1 MSDTVFVSRLRL
13 GSVKES
19 HYGEFLCRATNSL
32 GAGTVHRVQLLRW
45 YYVINRW
52 WLKCFTF
59 SRKQRPDTPSLVSPV
74 KVYADSVIVKWKENF
89 DGGLPNITFKL
100 QYRPQGAIFR

>member
-1 MSDTVFVSRLRL
+1 MFDSEGIHNVSCVYILYVCQEDSEVSDTVFVSRLRL

-45 YYVINRW
+45 YYVINR
-52 WLKCFTF
+52 
-59 SRKQRPDTPSLVSPV
+59 
-74 KVYADSVIVKWKENF
+74 
-89 DGGLPNITFKL
+89 
-100 QYRPQGAIFR
+100 

>member
-1 MSDTVFVSRLRL
+1 MYATQEDSEVSDTVFVSRLRL

-52 WLKCFTF
+52 ELKCFYIF
-59 SRKQRPDTPSLVSPV
+59 QKAEARHPVPCVSSEGV
-74 KVYADSVIVKWKENF
+74 C
-89 DGGLPNITFKL
+89 
-100 QYRPQGAIFR
+100 

>member
-52 WLKCFTF
+52 GLKCFYNF
-59 SRKQRPDTPSLVSPV
+59 QKAEAGHPLSCVSGE
-74 KVYADSVIVKWKENF
+74 SV
-89 DGGLPNITFKL
+89 
-100 QYRPQGAIFR
+100 R